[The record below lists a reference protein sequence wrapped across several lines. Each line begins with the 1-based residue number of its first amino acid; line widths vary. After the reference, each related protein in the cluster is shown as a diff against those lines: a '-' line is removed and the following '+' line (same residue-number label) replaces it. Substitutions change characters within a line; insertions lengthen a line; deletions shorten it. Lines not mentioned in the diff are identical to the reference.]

1 MRLLVRTPNWL
12 GDVVMALPALAALR
26 AHEPEAVLAAAGPGS
41 LAPLLSVVPGVDE
54 VIAVARGGAGA
65 RRGEVEALR
74 RGGFDAVLLLP
85 GSFGSAWIARRAG
98 IPERWGFAGQWR
110 RALLTRAVTP
120 PRRRAG
126 PVHQVDRYLALV
138 RGLGIEP
145 VAAAPRLDAPAAL
158 RERARTLLASAGGEE
173 GRPLVGM
180 APGAAYGHAKRWL
193 PGRYAGVAE
202 RLVRDLGARVVLLGS
217 GHDRDAGHA
226 IESVLSA
233 DVRRGR
239 GFLNLIG
246 RTDLRQLIGL
256 LAACRTLI
264 AGDSGAM
271 HLAAALGVPVTAIFG
286 PTDERLTAP
295 VGGHAVLTHPVWC
308 RPCFFR
314 DCPID
319 HRCMTRI
326 SEAEVLHAAASRLA
340 AGAEEAAAARRGAD
354 AP

>member
-1 MRLLVRTPNWL
+1 MGYATPS
-12 GDVVMALPALAALR
+12 
-26 AHEPEAVLAAAGPGS
+26 LAAACPAS
-41 LAPLLSVVPGVDE
+41 LAPLLSTAPGVDE
-54 VIAVARGGAGA
+54 VVGVPRGGTGA
-65 RRGEVEALR
+65 RRREVEAFR
-74 RGGFDAVLLLP
+74 RGGFDAALLLP

-110 RALLTRAVTP
+110 RALLTRAVRP

-126 PVHQVDRYLALV
+126 AVHQVNRYLALV
-138 RGLGIEP
+138 RGLGMEP
-145 VAAAPRLDAPAAL
+145 VAAEPRLEAPEAL
-158 RERARTLLASAGGEE
+158 RTRARTLLAAAGGDDE
-173 GRPLVGM
+173 RPLVGV
-180 APGAAYGHAKRWL
+180 APGAAYGHAKRWP
-193 PGRYAGVAE
+193 PGRYAGVAV
-202 RLVRDLGARVVLLGS
+202 RLVRDFGARVVLLGS
-217 GHDRDAGHA
+217 AHDRDAGHE
-226 IESVLSA
+226 IESTLAA
-233 DVRRGR
+233 DVRRGP

-295 VGGHAVLTHPVWC
+295 VGEHAVLTHPVWC

-326 SEAEVLHAAASRLA
+326 PEAEVLQAAASRLA
-340 AGAEEAAAARRGAD
+340 AGAEAPAAVRRGAD
-354 AP
+354 SS

>member
-12 GDVVMALPALAALR
+12 GDVVMALPALAAMR
-26 AHEPEAVLAAAGPGS
+26 AHYPGAVLAAAGPRP
-41 LAPLLSVVPGVDE
+41 LAPLLKAAPGVDE
-54 VIAVARGGAGA
+54 VVGVPRGGAGT
-65 RRGEVEALR
+65 RRGEAEALR

-98 IPERWGFAGQWR
+98 IAERWGFAGQWR
-110 RALLTRAVTP
+110 RPLLTRAVTP
-120 PRRRAG
+120 PRRRGG
-126 PVHQVDRYLALV
+126 PVHHVDRYLALV
-138 RGLGIEP
+138 RGLDIEP
-145 VAAAPRLDAPAAL
+145 VAAEPRLEASAAL
-158 RERARTLLASAGGEE
+158 RARALPLLGGGSAAE

-180 APGAAYGHAKRWL
+180 APGAAYGHAKRWP
-193 PGRYAGVAE
+193 PGRYAGVAA
-202 RLVRDLGARVVLLGS
+202 RLARDFGARVVLLGS
-217 GHDRDAGHA
+217 AHDRDAGHA
-226 IESVLSA
+226 IESTLDA
-233 DVRRGR
+233 DVRRSP

-295 VGGHAVLTHPVWC
+295 VGGHAVVTHPVWC

-319 HRCMTRI
+319 HRCMTGI
-326 SEAEVLHAAASRLA
+326 SETEVLQAAAGRLA
-340 AGAEEAAAARRGAD
+340 AGAEAAARRGAD

>member
-1 MRLLVRTPNWL
+1 MRLVVRTPNWL
-12 GDVVMALPALAALR
+12 GDVVMALPTLAALR
-26 AHEPEAVLAAAGPGS
+26 AHYPAAVLAAAAPRP
-41 LAPLLSVVPGVDE
+41 LAPLLSAAPSVDE
-54 VIAVARGGAGA
+54 VVGVPRGGAGA
-65 RRGEVEALR
+65 RRREAEALR
-74 RGGFDAVLLLP
+74 RGGFDAALLLP

-110 RALLTRAVTP
+110 RPLLTRAVTP
-120 PRRRAG
+120 PRRRGG

-138 RGLGIEP
+138 RGLGVEP
-145 VAAAPRLDAPAAL
+145 VAAAPRLEAPAAV
-158 RERARTLLASAGGEE
+158 RARARRLLALAGVAD

-180 APGAAYGHAKRWL
+180 APGAAYGHAKRW
-193 PGRYAGVAE
+193 PPNRYAGVAA
-202 RLVRDLGARVVLLGS
+202 RLVRDFDARVVLVGS
-217 GHDRDAGHA
+217 THDRDAGHT
-226 IESVLSA
+226 IESTLAA
-233 DVRRGR
+233 DVRRGP

-246 RTDLRQLIGL
+246 RTDLPQLIGL

-295 VGGHAVLTHPVWC
+295 VGEHAVMSHPVWC

-340 AGAEEAAAARRGAD
+340 DGAEPPAESRGEG